1 MLLLVAVGLILV
13 ALAVAWFAFRQRPR
27 GPGQRDATDPLATAG
42 MGIAVAGAATIPT
55 LGPIMVLM
63 TLIGI
68 VLMVIANRRS
78 PHDRRL

>member
-1 MLLLVAVGLILV
+1 MDSI
-13 ALAVAWFAFRQRPR
+13 
-27 GPGQRDATDPLATAG
+27 QRDFDDAVLSIAATDPLATAG
-42 MGIAVAGAATIPT
+42 TGIAVAGAATIPT